1 MKTKNVQKF
10 LLYNKERVPR
20 VDDLLDELELER
32 HQRLVEQARKT
43 EQFIRA
49 IARYAHL
56 EEEVSA

>member
-1 MKTKNVQKF
+1 MKLKNVQKF
-10 LLYNKERVPR
+10 LLYNKERVPG

-32 HQRLVEQARKT
+32 HQRLVKQARKT
-43 EQFIRA
+43 EQFIRT

>member
-43 EQFIRA
+43 EKFIRA